1 MKSVDGPCLLKTFL
15 PTAEPLKNLTECS
28 RFAPL
33 LPTCVAMGRSMLFG
47 LASCGIHALM
57 LQGKDLKTVVGMGPP
72 SFLSLSVYTKADK
85 CLWAALTDREKL
97 LRES

>member
-15 PTAEPLKNLTECS
+15 PTAELLKNLTECS

-57 LQGKDLKTVVGMGPP
+57 LQGKDLKTGCWDGATQFSKPE
-72 SFLSLSVYTKADK
+72 
-85 CLWAALTDREKL
+85 CLY
-97 LRES
+97 